1 MKYIENAHGKKVKQ
15 VMRIKVQES
24 QVKIPKSVEA
34 RRELPR
40 FGIAVKDDEAV
51 TLLSKEYISMD
62 HPDDALLEDANKDV
76 TTTLREFIQRQN
88 ERAIAYESG
97 VDIDKMND
105 DGTGGGEAAD
115 GDGAKPKTNVY
126 VAPGARTGAI
136 GIAMPGSGT
145 PSGEAETT
153 IRVSNLT
160 KAVTE
165 DDLRDLFEVFGRVT
179 RVALPKMDRI
189 EGNKTWR
196 EPRGFAYITFLSASD
211 AAIAFDKLQ
220 GYGYDHLIL
229 RLEWSKP
236 MQRDPQ
242 SSGLSSGFTS
252 GYGTKLAQDTKE
264 RVHGYTD
271 QSSHNAASGM
281 SGGGRGGFGG
291 GGGAGAWGPP
301 R

>member
-1 MKYIENAHGKKVKQ
+1 
-15 VMRIKVQES
+15 MRIKVQES
-24 QVKIPKSVEA
+24 QVKIPKRVEG
-34 RRELPR
+34 RRDLPR
-40 FGIAVKDDEAV
+40 FGIAVKDEEAV
-51 TLLSKEYISMD
+51 TLLSKEYITMD

-88 ERAIAYESG
+88 ERAIAHESG

-105 DGTGGGEAAD
+105 DGTGEGKE
-115 GDGAKPKTNVY
+115 GDAKPKTNIY
-126 VAPGARTGAI
+126 VAPGARTGAA
-136 GIAMPGSGT
+136 GIAMPGTESGT
-145 PSGEAETT
+145 GEAETT

-165 DDLRDLFEVFGRVT
+165 DDLRDLFEVFGRVQ
-179 RVALPKMDRI
+179 RVALPKMERT
-189 EGNKTWR
+189 ENGKTWR
-196 EPRGFAYITFLSASD
+196 EPRGFAYITFLKASD
-211 AAIAFDKLQ
+211 AAVAFDKLQ

-281 SGGGRGGFGG
+281 GGGMRGGFGG
-291 GGGAGAWGPP
+291 GRAGAWGPP

>member
-1 MKYIENAHGKKVKQ
+1 
-15 VMRIKVQES
+15 MRIKVQEVE
-24 QVKIPKSVEA
+24 VKIPKRVEA
-34 RRELPR
+34 RRDLPR
-40 FGIAVKDDEAV
+40 FGIAVKDEESV
-51 TLLSKEYISMD
+51 TLLSKEYIPMD

-88 ERAIAYESG
+88 ERALAQESG
-97 VDIDKMND
+97 LSIDDMNEGGSEAKEGD
-105 DGTGGGEAAD
+105 TG
-115 GDGAKPKTNVY
+115 KPKTNIY
-126 VAPGARTGAI
+126 IAPGARTGAA
-136 GIAMPGSGT
+136 GIAMPGTGST
-145 PSGEAETT
+145 AEAETT

-179 RVALPKMDRI
+179 RVALPKMDRT
-189 EGNKTWR
+189 ENGKTWK
-196 EPRGFAYITFLSASD
+196 EPRGFAYITFLKASD
-211 AAIAFDKLQ
+211 AAMAFDKLQ

-281 SGGGRGGFGG
+281 GRGGLGAGGFGG
-291 GGGAGAWGPP
+291 ASRSWGPP